1 MTMRHVKEWFNS
13 ERKFLH
19 TPVGIFLLGAF
30 LGELSPDPTD
40 AIHFWLQSHVF
51 NDPSVLSGPW
61 LVFLQIFDWYFLTAS
76 YFLFLLIMAYVLHI
90 RRVSTVKRFTI
101 VGAVIGIGAA
111 IGIIARVL
119 IGG

>member
-1 MTMRHVKEWFNS
+1 MSLKRAAKWFDG

-40 AIHFWLQSHVF
+40 ALHFWLQSHVF
-51 NDPSVLSGPW
+51 NHPEVLSGPW
-61 LVFLQIFDWYFLTAS
+61 LVALQIFDWYLLTAS

-90 RRVSTVKRFTI
+90 RQVSTVKRITI
-101 VGAVIGIGAA
+101 VGGVLGVGAA
-111 IGIIARVL
+111 IGIIARIL
-119 IGG
+119 LGS